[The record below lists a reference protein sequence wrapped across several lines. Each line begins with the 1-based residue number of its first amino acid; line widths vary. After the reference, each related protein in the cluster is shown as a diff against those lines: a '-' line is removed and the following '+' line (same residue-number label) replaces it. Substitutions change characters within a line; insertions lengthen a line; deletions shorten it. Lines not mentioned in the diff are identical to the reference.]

1 MTIYIVLCN
10 DDVTAA
16 FELRESA
23 EHHAAN
29 FEKLGYFPRI
39 LERRLKTERTPQ

>member
-16 FELRESA
+16 FEARESA
-23 EHHAAN
+23 ENHVVN
-29 FEKLGYFPRI
+29 LQKQGYFPRI
-39 LERRLKTERTPQ
+39 LERRLNRL

>member
-16 FELRESA
+16 FEARQSA
-23 EHHAAN
+23 ENHVAKL
-29 FEKLGYFPRI
+29 EKQGYFPRI
-39 LERRLKTERTPQ
+39 LERKLNRL